1 MMVYYVL
8 MAEPHDFESTA
19 AGDLTRF
26 VLWCIYSAD
35 DWPRMIEDVLNE
47 LTRRW
52 PGYAIEN
59 DARLRDFSIH
69 QKTGQTVATVAI
81 IARSLP

>member
-8 MAEPHDFESTA
+8 MAEPYDLESA
-19 AGDLTRF
+19 AFGDPVRH
-26 VLWCIYSAD
+26 VLWDIYPEKE
-35 DWPRMIEDVLNE
+35 WPRMIEDVLNE

-59 DARLRDFSIH
+59 DARLSGFSIH
-69 QKTGQTVATVAI
+69 QKTGQTMATVAI

>member
-1 MMVYYVL
+1 MVYYVL
-8 MAEPHDFESTA
+8 MAEPYDIEDTA
-19 AGDLTRF
+19 AGDPVRH
-26 VLWCIYSAD
+26 VLWRIYPED
-35 DWPRMIEDVLNE
+35 RWPRTIEDVMNE

-69 QKTGQTVATVAI
+69 QKTGQAVATVVI

>member
-35 DWPRMIEDVLNE
+35 EWPRMIEDVLNE

-52 PGYAIEN
+52 PGYAIEKSRN
-59 DARLRDFSIH
+59 LASFSIH
-69 QKTGQTVATVAI
+69 QKTDQAVATVAI

>member
-1 MMVYYVL
+1 MTVYYVL
-8 MAEPHDFESTA
+8 MAEPYEFEHTA
-19 AGDLTRF
+19 AGDPIRH
-26 VLWCIYSAD
+26 VLWDIYPAD
-35 DWPRMIEDVLNE
+35 DWARMIEDVLNE

-59 DARLRDFSIH
+59 SAKLNDFSIH
-69 QKTGQTVATVAI
+69 QKTGQAVATVAI

>member
-19 AGDLTRF
+19 AGDITRF
-26 VLWCIYSAD
+26 VLWRIYSAD
-35 DWPRMIEDVLNE
+35 DWPRMVEDVLNE

-59 DARLRDFSIH
+59 DKRRETFSIH
-69 QKTGQTVATVAI
+69 QQTGQAIATVAI
-81 IARSLP
+81 IARSLS

>member
-8 MAEPHDFESTA
+8 MAEPYDFEDTA
-19 AGDLTRF
+19 AGDRTRF
-26 VLWCIYSAD
+26 VLWRIYSAD
-35 DWPRMIEDVLNE
+35 EWPRMIEDALNE

-59 DARLRDFSIH
+59 DARLSDFSIH
-69 QKTGQTVATVAI
+69 QKTGQTMATVAI

>member
-1 MMVYYVL
+1 MVYYVL
-8 MAEPHDFESTA
+8 MADPYDFEDTA
-19 AGDLTRF
+19 AGDPVRH
-26 VLWCIYSAD
+26 VLWRIYPED
-35 DWPRMIEDVLNE
+35 RWPRMIEDVLNE
-47 LTRRW
+47 LTHRW

-69 QKTGQTVATVAI
+69 QKTGQAAATVAI

>member
-1 MMVYYVL
+1 MVYYVL
-8 MAEPHDFESTA
+8 MAEPYDFESTA
-19 AGDLTRF
+19 AGDPIRH
-26 VLWCIYSAD
+26 VLWDIYPEKEWS
-35 DWPRMIEDVLNE
+35 RMIEHVRQE
-47 LTRRW
+47 LERRW

-59 DARLRDFSIH
+59 DKRLETFSIH

>member
-1 MMVYYVL
+1 MVYYVL
-8 MAEPHDFESTA
+8 MAEPYDLEGTD
-19 AGDLTRF
+19 AGDPIRH
-26 VLWCIYSAD
+26 VLWNIYPEKEWA
-35 DWPRMIEDVLNE
+35 RMIEDVLNE

-52 PGYAIEN
+52 PGYAIEK

-69 QKTGQTVATVAI
+69 QHTGQTVATVAI

>member
-8 MAEPHDFESTA
+8 MAEPYDIEGTA
-19 AGDLTRF
+19 AGDPIRH
-26 VLWCIYSAD
+26 VLWHIYPEK

-59 DARLRDFSIH
+59 DVRLRDFSIH
-69 QKTGQTVATVAI
+69 QKTGQVVATVAI